1 MLQLHIKD
9 RLIGELFISD
19 QTSSPNL
26 SDQGQHRFLLFR
38 DEEETIL
45 HV

>member
-19 QTSSPNL
+19 QTSFANL
-26 SDQGQHRFLLFR
+26 SHQSQHRGLLFR
-38 DEEETIL
+38 DEEENNNT
-45 HV
+45 